1 MHVEFNYNKGEVL
14 SALRYHFM
22 HRGEI
27 KVFRNTIIIFLL
39 ATFAGYV
46 FHLVTIGAL
55 TGITV
60 MILALVWVFWYLLP
74 MSIYTR
80 AETFKDEIRLKFE
93 DEGLMI
99 STGTS
104 YQERKISWNK
114 FSKVVE
120 TKEFIY
126 LYRDKKSFFLIPA
139 SAFKS
144 HEAFEN
150 CVKFL
155 KEKIA
160 A

>member
-22 HRGEI
+22 HRGEV

-55 TGITV
+55 TGITI

-74 MSIYTR
+74 VSIYTR
-80 AETFKDEIRLKFE
+80 AATFKDEIRLKFR
-93 DEGLMI
+93 DEGLLI
-99 STGTS
+99 STGSS
-104 YQERKISWNK
+104 YHERTISWGK

-120 TKEFIY
+120 TKDFIY

-139 SAFKS
+139 SAFTS
-144 HEAFEN
+144 EEAYQD
-150 CVKFL
+150 CVRLL

-160 A
+160 